1 MVLRQLFA
9 LETYA
14 ALRPAVVKARL
25 RTLLDSIN
33 SHTDQAIVILSLF
46 LGLYLMAKAIYGLVS
61 A

>member
-1 MVLRQLFA
+1 M
-9 LETYA
+9 
-14 ALRPAVVKARL
+14 
-25 RTLLDSIN
+25 LDWIN